1 MPIEEFLTAY
11 GLAAIF
17 AVMLVKGIGIPIP
30 IPSDLIMIITAAQV
44 ALGRFG
50 LWQAFLVILAAMVA
64 GGSVQFLLA
73 RALGRKFLY
82 RLGRYIGLTQ
92 ERLDRVSATIRK
104 SGPFALGVSLVTPG
118 IRSAAVPAAG
128 LAGLPYL
135 TFFTGAMI
143 GSVLFL
149 ALHFAIGLIGGPLI
163 AFVMS
168 AINLP
173 MVVFF
178 AAFFCDWLDRLDAD
192 ATSHAPRDTRTARRF
207 RGCGVPGLSRDWRD
221 GTFPTRA
228 GSGRCAMMRPFQS
241 R

>member
-1 MPIEEFLTAY
+1 MPIEEFLTTY

-44 ALGRFG
+44 ALGRFV

-92 ERLDRVSATIRK
+92 ERLDRVSATIQK
-104 SGPFALGVSLVTPG
+104 SGPIALGVSLVTPG

-135 TFFTGAMI
+135 TFFTGALI
-143 GSVLFL
+143 GSALFL
-149 ALHFAIGLIGGPLI
+149 ALHFAIGLVGGPII

-173 MVVFF
+173 MLVFF
-178 AAFFCDWLDRLDAD
+178 AAFFAIGLIGWMLLRRRAPHATLERLGDFAD
-192 ATSHAPRDTRTARRF
+192 AACPVCLAIGAMEHFQHASVPADAR
-207 RGCGVPGLSRDWRD
+207 
-221 GTFPTRA
+221 
-228 GSGRCAMMRPFQS
+228 
-241 R
+241 

>member
-1 MPIEEFLTAY
+1 MSIEEFLTAY

-17 AVMLVKGIGIPIP
+17 VVMLVKGIGIPIP
-30 IPSDLIMIITAAQV
+30 IPGDLIMIVAAAQV
-44 ALGRFG
+44 AIGRLV
-50 LWQAFLVILAAMVA
+50 LWQAFVVILVAMVA

-82 RLGRYIGLTQ
+82 RVGGYVGLTHD
-92 ERLDRVSATIRK
+92 RLDRVSATMQK
-104 SGPFALGVSLVTPG
+104 SGPLALGITLVTPG

-135 TFFTGAMI
+135 TFFIGALI
-143 GSVLFL
+143 GSALFL

-173 MVVFF
+173 LIIFI
-178 AAFFCDWLDRLDAD
+178 AAFFAIGLIGWMLMRRRARGATLERLGDFAD
-192 ATSHAPRDTRTARRF
+192 AACPVCLAIGATEHLRHAAI
-207 RGCGVPGLSRDWRD
+207 
-221 GTFPTRA
+221 
-228 GSGRCAMMRPFQS
+228 RPQTNI
-241 R
+241 